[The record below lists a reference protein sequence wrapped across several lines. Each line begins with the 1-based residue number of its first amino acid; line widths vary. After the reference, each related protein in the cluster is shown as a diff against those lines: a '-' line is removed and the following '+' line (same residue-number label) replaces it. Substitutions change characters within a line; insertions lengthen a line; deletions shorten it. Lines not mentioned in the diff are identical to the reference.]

1 MKKSLKIL
9 SDQIELLALKT
20 VVLDAADIAGLGE
33 VLRILETLEGSCAP
47 HGEKLLPLV
56 KAMKSSLERVI
67 LGEEK
72 DLAPFE
78 EGISALQ
85 ELCRDL
91 KRKKPTSRD
100 VQPLLERLGGRR
112 PAGDSRSSEVEAAE
126 PSAEPSAEGSA
137 APAQEQGVDQRT
149 EKAPCVTEED
159 KQIIREFVDESL
171 ESLESIEV
179 RLLDLDQDPKDG
191 EAINAIFRPF
201 HTIKGVSGFLNFT
214 RINQLAHGV
223 ENLLDKVRNKE
234 ITMDGAMVDLILG
247 SVDTLKKMIR
257 NVEASLTSGM
267 PSEGEVDIRS
277 ILDSVE
283 RWIALATGPKKPL
296 GEILVQR
303 GSVSREDL
311 DQALVKQKDSRDKLG
326 EILIEEDRVETREV
340 LSALR
345 DQKRVSPAPAY
356 QVKVD
361 TLKLDAIV
369 DMVGELAIAQTML
382 RQNDIIK
389 SSSDRKLYQ
398 ITNQLSLIV
407 SGLQST
413 AMSLRMIPIGSTFQ
427 KMHRMVR
434 DLGRK
439 SGKDVRLVL
448 SGEET
453 EIDRSMVDEI
463 YEPLV
468 HMIRNAIDHGL
479 ETPEEREKAQKS
491 RQGTIFLRAYYR
503 GGDIVIEIEDDGR
516 GLNREK
522 ILKKAL
528 ALGLIQDGDKLGDRE
543 LHQLIFHPG
552 FSTAEKVTD
561 ISGRGVGTDVV
572 MSKVQ
577 KLRGR
582 VEVRSRP
589 GQGTTFVIHLP
600 LTLAIIDGIIIKAGG
615 ERYIIPTL
623 NVQESFRLQ
632 QKDVTTV
639 TGKGDVLKVRDSL
652 IPLLPLKDVFQGNGR
667 PLSEKDESGGE
678 GKLAVVVESQ
688 DKKRCLLVDEL
699 LGKEEI
705 VIKSLGGWLRNVRGI
720 AGGAILGDGT
730 VGLIL
735 DVAGLLDLAV
745 QE

>member
-1 MKKSLKIL
+1 MKKSLKAL
-9 SDQIELLALKT
+9 SEHIDSLALKT

-33 VLRILETLEGSCAP
+33 VLRILEAVEDSCAP
-47 HGEKLLPLV
+47 HAETFPPLV
-56 KAMKSSLERVI
+56 KAMKSYLEKVI

-78 EGISALQ
+78 EGISVLQ
-85 ELCRDL
+85 ECCRDL
-91 KRKKPTSRD
+91 RRKKRQPID
-100 VQPLLERLGGRR
+100 VQPLLLRLGVKG
-112 PAGDSRSSEVEAAE
+112 PAEESGAPAPAKTE
-126 PSAEPSAEGSA
+126 PSVDHSAESPVAAAGEGGDQSA
-137 APAQEQGVDQRT
+137 QKAPA
-149 EKAPCVTEED
+149 ATEED
-159 KQIIREFVDESL
+159 IQIIREFVAESM

-179 RLLDLDQDPKDG
+179 KLLDLDQDPKDG
-191 EAINAIFRPF
+191 EAVNALFRPF

-214 RINQLAHGV
+214 RINRLAHGV
-223 ENLLDKVRNKE
+223 ENLLDKARNKE
-234 ITMDGAMVDLILG
+234 MIIDGPIVDLILG
-247 SVDTLKKMIR
+247 SVDTLKKLIR
-257 NVEASLTSGM
+257 NVEASLTSGT
-267 PSEGEVDIRS
+267 PTEGEVEIQS
-277 ILDSVE
+277 ILDDVE
-283 RWIALATGPKKPL
+283 RLIAVAAGTKKPL
-296 GEILVQR
+296 GEILLQR
-303 GSVSREDL
+303 GSVSQKDL
-311 DQALVKQKDSRDKLG
+311 EEALAKQKDSRDKLG

-345 DQKRVSPAPAY
+345 DQKRASPVPAY

-361 TLKLDAIV
+361 TLKLDSIV

-382 RQNDIIK
+382 KQNDIIK
-389 SSSDRKLYQ
+389 SSADRKLYQ

-427 KMHRMVR
+427 KMLRIVR

-439 SGKDVRLVL
+439 SGKDVRLQL
-448 SGEET
+448 SGEDT
-453 EIDRSMVDEI
+453 EIDRTMVDEI

-479 ETPEEREKAQKS
+479 ETPEERERAHKS
-491 RQGTIFLRAYYR
+491 REGTIHLRAYYR

-516 GLNREK
+516 GLDRDK

-528 ALGLIQDGDKLGDRE
+528 ALGLIREGDKLSERE
-543 LHQLIFHPG
+543 LNHLIFHPG

-582 VEVRSRP
+582 VDVQTQP
-589 GQGTTFVIHLP
+589 GRGTTFVIHLP

-623 NVQESFRLQ
+623 QVQESFRLQ
-632 QKDVTTV
+632 QKDVFTV
-639 TGKGDVLKVRDSL
+639 TGKGEVLKVRDSL
-652 IPLLPLKDVFQGNGR
+652 IPLLHLKHLLGGNGQ
-667 PLSEKDESGGE
+667 PCPGDSGLAADE
-678 GKLAVVVESQ
+678 KLAVVVESQ
-688 DKKRCLLVDEL
+688 EKKRCLLVDEL

-705 VIKSLGGWLRNVRGI
+705 VIKSLGGWLRNVKGI

-735 DVAGLLDLAV
+735 DVAGIMDLAV

>member
-1 MKKSLKIL
+1 MKKSLKAL
-9 SDQIELLALKT
+9 SEQIDSLALKT
-20 VVLDAADIAGLGE
+20 VVLDAADISGLGE
-33 VLRILETLEGSCAP
+33 VLRILEAVEGSCAP
-47 HGEKLLPLV
+47 HTETFTPLV
-56 KAMKSSLERVI
+56 KAMKSYLEKVI

-72 DLAPFE
+72 ELSPFE
-78 EGISALQ
+78 EGISVLQ
-85 ELCRDL
+85 EGCRDL
-91 KRKKPTSRD
+91 RRKKRQPLH
-100 VQPLLERLGGRR
+100 VQPLLLRLGEQR
-112 PAGDSRSSEVEAAE
+112 PAEESGASAPVKTEPPVEH
-126 PSAEPSAEGSA
+126 SAESPAAAAGEGA
-137 APAQEQGVDQRT
+137 DQGAQKAPA
-149 EKAPCVTEED
+149 ATEED
-159 KQIIREFVDESL
+159 RQIIREFVAESL

-179 RLLDLDQDPKDG
+179 KLLDLDQNPKDG
-191 EAINAIFRPF
+191 EAINALFRPF

-214 RINQLAHGV
+214 RINRLAHGV
-223 ENLLDKVRNKE
+223 ENLLDKARNKE
-234 ITMDGAMVDLILG
+234 MIIDGPIVDLILG
-247 SVDTLKKMIR
+247 SVDILKKMIR
-257 NVEASLTSGM
+257 NVEASLTSGT
-267 PSEGEVDIRS
+267 PTEGEVEIQS
-277 ILDSVE
+277 ILDEVE
-283 RWIALATGPKKPL
+283 RLIAVAAGTKKPL
-296 GEILVQR
+296 GEILLQR
-303 GSVSREDL
+303 GSVSHNDL
-311 DQALVKQKDSRDKLG
+311 EEALAKQKDSRDKLG
-326 EILIEEDRVETREV
+326 EILIEEYRVETREV

-345 DQKRVSPAPAY
+345 DQKRASPVPAY

-361 TLKLDAIV
+361 TLKLDSIV

-382 RQNDIIK
+382 KQNDIIK
-389 SSSDRKLYQ
+389 SSADRKLYQ

-427 KMHRMVR
+427 KMLRIVR

-439 SGKDVRLVL
+439 SGKDVRLHL
-448 SGEET
+448 SGEDT
-453 EIDRSMVDEI
+453 EIDRTMVDEI

-479 ETPEEREKAQKS
+479 ETPEERERANKG
-491 RQGTIFLRAYYR
+491 REGIIHLRAYYR

-516 GLNREK
+516 GLDRDK

-528 ALGLIQDGDKLGDRE
+528 ALGLVREGDKLSERE
-543 LHQLIFHPG
+543 LNHLIFHPG

-582 VEVRSRP
+582 VDVQTQP
-589 GQGTTFVIHLP
+589 GRGATFVIHLP

-623 NVQESFRLQ
+623 QVQESFRLQ
-632 QKDVTTV
+632 QKDVFTV
-639 TGKGDVLKVRDSL
+639 TGKGEVLRVRDSL
-652 IPLLPLKDVFQGNGR
+652 IPLLHLKHLLGGNGQ
-667 PLSEKDESGGE
+667 PCCGDSGLAAGE
-678 GKLAVVVESQ
+678 KLAVVVESQ
-688 DKKRCLLVDEL
+688 EKRRCLLVDEL

-705 VIKSLGGWLRNVRGI
+705 VIKSLGGWLRNLKGI

-735 DVAGLLDLAV
+735 DVAGIMDLAV

>member
-1 MKKSLKIL
+1 MKKSLK
-9 SDQIELLALKT
+9 SMSEQIDSLALKT

-33 VLRILETLEGSCAP
+33 VLRILETIGDSSTAY
-47 HGEKLLPLV
+47 GETFTPLV
-56 KAMKSSLERVI
+56 KAMKSYLEKVI

-72 DLAPFE
+72 ELAPFE
-78 EGISALQ
+78 QGISLLQ

-91 KRKKPTSRD
+91 GRKKRKSID
-100 VQPLLERLGGRR
+100 VQPLLQRLGEQR
-112 PAGDSRSSEVEAAE
+112 PGENSGESAPQVTE
-126 PSAEPSAEGSA
+126 PPMETSAESA
-137 APAQEQGVDQRT
+137 AAASVKGSDQSA
-149 EKAPCVTEED
+149 EKAPPVTEED
-159 KQIIREFVDESL
+159 KQIIREFVAESL

-214 RINQLAHGV
+214 RINHLAHAV
-223 ENLLDKVRNKE
+223 ESLLDKARNKE
-234 ITMDGAMVDLILG
+234 MAIDGPIIDLILG
-247 SVDTLKKMIR
+247 SVDTLRKMIR
-257 NVEASLTSGM
+257 NVDASLGAET
-267 PSEGEVDIRS
+267 PTEGEVETQP
-277 ILDSVE
+277 ILDGVE
-283 RWIALATGPKKPL
+283 RLIAQVGGAKKPL
-296 GEILVQR
+296 GEILLQR
-303 GSVSREDL
+303 GSVSQEDL
-311 DQALVKQKDSRDKLG
+311 DKALDKQKESRDKLG

-345 DQKRVSPAPAY
+345 DQKRASPVPAY

-361 TLKLDAIV
+361 TLKLDSIV

-382 RQNDIIK
+382 KQNELIK
-389 SSSDRKLYQ
+389 ESADRKLYQ

-427 KMHRMVR
+427 KMLRIVR
-434 DLGRK
+434 DLARK
-439 SGKDVRLVL
+439 SGKDVRLQL
-448 SGEET
+448 SGEDT
-453 EIDRSMVDEI
+453 EIDRNMVDEI

-468 HMIRNAIDHGL
+468 HMIRNAMDHGI
-479 ETPEEREKAQKS
+479 ETPEERERAHKS
-491 RQGTIFLRAYYR
+491 RQGTIHLRAYYR

-516 GLNREK
+516 GLDRDK
-522 ILKKAL
+522 ILRKAL
-528 ALGLIQDGDKLGDRE
+528 SLGLIREGDKLSERE
-543 LHQLIFHPG
+543 LNHLIFHPG

-561 ISGRGVGTDVV
+561 VSGRGVGTDVV

-582 VEVRSRP
+582 VDVHSQP

-632 QKDVTTV
+632 QKDVFTV
-639 TGKGDVLKVRDSL
+639 TGKGEVLKVRDNL
-652 IPLLPLKDVFQGNGR
+652 IPLLHLRQLLGVEGSRPSEGNGSAA
-667 PLSEKDESGGE
+667 SEQ
-678 GKLAVVVESQ
+678 LAVVVESQ
-688 DKKRCLLVDEL
+688 EKKRCLLVDEL

-735 DVAGLLDLAV
+735 DVTGLLDLAV

>member
-1 MKKSLKIL
+1 MKKSPKAITE
-9 SDQIELLALKT
+9 QINSLALKT
-20 VVLDAADIAGLGE
+20 VVLDSGDIAGLGE
-33 VLRILETLEGSCAP
+33 VLRILETVEESAAP
-47 HGEKLLPLV
+47 HGEPFTALV
-56 KAMKSSLERVI
+56 GAMKGYLEKII

-78 EGISALQ
+78 EGISLLQ
-85 ELCRDL
+85 EACRDSG
-91 KRKKPTSRD
+91 RKKQKGID
-100 VQPLLERLGGRR
+100 VQPLILRLGNPGVG
-112 PAGDSRSSEVEAAE
+112 ADSGASVPKVMESKEQV
-126 PSAEPSAEGSA
+126 SAESPETASGLSSDPGPGKIPDA
-137 APAQEQGVDQRT
+137 
-149 EKAPCVTEED
+149 TEED
-159 KQIIREFVDESL
+159 KQIIREFIAESL

-179 RLLDLDQDPKDG
+179 RLLDLDQDPKDV

-214 RINQLAHGV
+214 RINRLAHGV
-223 ENLLDKVRNKE
+223 ENLLDKGRNSE
-234 ITMDGAMVDLILG
+234 ITIDGAVIDLILG

-257 NVEASLTSGM
+257 NVEASLDSGT
-267 PSEGEVDIRS
+267 PGEGEVEIRA
-277 ILDSVE
+277 ILDTVE
-283 RWIALATGPKKPL
+283 RLIAQAGGAQKPL

-311 DQALVKQKDSRDKLG
+311 DHALEKQKESRGKIG

-345 DQKRVSPAPAY
+345 DQKRTSPLPAY

-361 TLKLDAIV
+361 TQKLDAIV
-369 DMVGELAIAQTML
+369 DLVGELAIAQTML
-382 RQNDIIK
+382 KQNEIIK
-389 SSSDRKLYQ
+389 ASADRKLYQ
-398 ITNQLSLIV
+398 ITSQLSLIV

-427 KMHRMVR
+427 KMLRIVR
-434 DLGRK
+434 DLGKK
-439 SGKDVRLVL
+439 SGKEVRLVL
-448 SGEET
+448 SGEDT
-453 EIDRSMVDEI
+453 EIDRNMVDEI

-479 ETPEEREKAQKS
+479 ETPEERERAQKS
-491 RQGTIFLRAYYR
+491 RQGTIHLRAYYR

-516 GLNREK
+516 GLNRDK
-522 ILKKAL
+522 IFKKAL
-528 ALGLIQDGDKLGDRE
+528 ALGLVREGENPSDRE
-543 LHQLIFHPG
+543 LNLLIFQPG

-582 VEVRSRP
+582 VEVHSNP

-600 LTLAIIDGIIIKAGG
+600 LTLAIIDGIIIKAAG

-632 QKDVTTV
+632 RKDVFSI
-639 TGKGDVLKVRDSL
+639 TGKGEVLKVRDSL
-652 IPLLPLKDVFQGNGR
+652 IPLLQLSELLGADGRACSEGNGSR
-667 PLSEKDESGGE
+667 AGGD
-678 GKLAVVVESQ
+678 LAVVVESQ

-735 DVAGLLDLAV
+735 DVAGLLDQAV